1 GAINE
6 FNSSTT
12 IANTTFT
19 ACTAD
24 QGADFSVFPSGG
36 AILFNTSLLMHV
48 RDSSFRRCAST
59 FTGGAIS
66 VQSAVAPLTV
76 MGSVFEGNQAFMQGG
91 CLELIMLPGVTQIL
105 DCQFINNVVTNVPSF
120 AAAVVSYG
128 AALTVRACLFHSNAA
143 SPMPAGDGSASATYL
158 SQGAALMVFAF
169 MDPLF
174 PITIADSTFRNN
186 SAGQGAAVYLDAG
199 NVTVTNCSFIEN
211 GDHGNS
217 KIGGAMVSRATTAL
231 TNCTFHGN
239 RAASQAGA
247 LHFMPYGPLTITN
260 CSFSNN
266 SVLLAQGGA
275 INVYPGLL
283 PVYISGSR
291 FEGNKAGLSR
301 GGAIYSEST
310 EMVFTDVVFQGNEAG
325 LQGGAVTGRGCNGR

>member
-1 GAINE
+1 RLKTTLPLVPSSTVVSRATTALPHQLHLPRQQSGQPGGGAAIPLQRLTNPPLLLNPPLTPLPSSYPQQWFPVPPPRSPTARSTATGRPARRGCCTSFE
-6 FNSSTT
+6 APYKSPTFPQFSSLLPHPSLPTPLPLTSPPLPLSPLAPPPLSSRFNS
-12 IANTTFT
+12 
-19 ACTAD
+19 
-24 QGADFSVFPSGG
+24 GFPCHHH
-36 AILFNTSLLMHV
+36 AHQLHV
-48 RDSSFRRCAST
+48 PRQQSS
-59 FTGGAIS
+59 
-66 VQSAVAPLTV
+66 Q
-76 MGSVFEGNQAFMQGG
+76 
-91 CLELIMLPGVTQIL
+91 PGR
-105 DCQFINNVVTNVPSF
+105 
-120 AAAVVSYG
+120 G
-128 AALTVRACLFHSNAA
+128 AAL
-143 SPMPAGDGSASATYL
+143 
-158 SQGAALMVFAF
+158 
-169 MDPLF
+169 PLRR
-174 PITIADSTFRNN
+174 P
-186 SAGQGAAVYLDAG
+186 
-199 NVTVTNCSFIEN
+199 TNPPHFL
-211 GDHGNS
+211 
-217 KIGGAMVSRATTAL
+217 MVSRATTAL

-266 SVLLAQGGA
+266 SVLLSQGGA